1 MLFAAHGSRLY
12 TCPAA
17 CEIEGKLRPVMYLDD
32 ETDDPFAIRGVEK
45 ASLYLAGLVS
55 ATRILKDIAAMD
67 EAY

>member
-1 MLFAAHGSRLY
+1 
-12 TCPAA
+12 
-17 CEIEGKLRPVMYLDD
+17 MYLDD